1 MPVGVTQA
9 VRGQRAGLTLGV
21 AVLALLVIAAI
32 ASGAAAT
39 GGSSHVGL
47 SSSATRPAG
56 EVVVAAFS
64 GLLVVSAALAGV
76 VTFFLVSSR
85 RRKKDPDEPE
95 RVSETPP
102 LSWLEK
108 VAAVALPIL
117 LIVGLATAIVIAA
130 RRAKHPTSS
139 SALHAGAT
147 TGLPGS
153 VHHPLSQASG
163 GGTSAAAVGLVAGI
177 CIVAA
182 AAAFVVFLRL
192 RQRRRARLSPGSSGS
207 PYLAALANT
216 VALSIDDLR
225 RERDPRR
232 AIVAAYARMELA
244 FASLGLPR
252 AVGQTSAEYMGRVL
266 SQAAAPPAPVVELT
280 ELFQEAKF
288 SQHRLTSRDR
298 DDALQAL
305 VAIREAIL

>member
-9 VRGQRAGLTLGV
+9 VRGQRAGLTLGA

-47 SSSATRPAG
+47 STSATRPAG

-64 GLLVVSAALAGV
+64 GLLAVSAALAGV

-102 LSWLEK
+102 SSWLEQ

-130 RRAKHPTSS
+130 RRAKPPTSS

-153 VHHPLSQASG
+153 VHPLSQASG
-163 GGTSAAAVGLVAGI
+163 GGTSAVAVGLVAGI

-182 AAAFVVFLRL
+182 AAALVVFLRL
-192 RQRRRARLSPGSSGS
+192 RQRRRTRLSHGSSGS
-207 PYLAALANT
+207 PYAAALANT

-225 RERDPRR
+225 RERDPRK

-252 AVGQTSAEYMGRVL
+252 AVGQTSAEYMRRVL